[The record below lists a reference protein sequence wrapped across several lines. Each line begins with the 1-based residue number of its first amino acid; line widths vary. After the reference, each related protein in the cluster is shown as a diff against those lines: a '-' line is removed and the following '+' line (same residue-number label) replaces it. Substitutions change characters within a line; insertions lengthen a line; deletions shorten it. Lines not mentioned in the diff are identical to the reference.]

1 MLKWRVHCLRF
12 LPFIS
17 WNEKILEWK
26 SQLFPKIVSFDL
38 LTQEKLFS
46 CFFSCFSAQLCRL
59 CFNVLT
65 QHVAFLLFSVFLL
78 NYVFCVLYALVCFS
92 VFEVWTKENLSCSL
106 SCFSA
111 QLYVLC
117 VLMCF
122 NVLTQDPAFL
132 QLFCSIGKLP
142 FHLCRPYSYI
152 WKQQV

>member
-1 MLKWRVHCLRF
+1 M
-12 LPFIS
+12 
-17 WNEKILEWK
+17 
-26 SQLFPKIVSFDL
+26 SFDV

-46 CFFSCFSAQLCRL
+46 CFFSCFSDQLCLL

-78 NYVFCVLYALVCFS
+78 NCVFCVLYALVCFS
-92 VFEVWTKENLSCSL
+92 VFEVWTKENLSCSF

-122 NVLTQDPAFL
+122 NVLTQDPAL
-132 QLFCSIGKLP
+132 LLLFCSIGKLP
-142 FHLCRPYSYI
+142 FHLCRPSSYI